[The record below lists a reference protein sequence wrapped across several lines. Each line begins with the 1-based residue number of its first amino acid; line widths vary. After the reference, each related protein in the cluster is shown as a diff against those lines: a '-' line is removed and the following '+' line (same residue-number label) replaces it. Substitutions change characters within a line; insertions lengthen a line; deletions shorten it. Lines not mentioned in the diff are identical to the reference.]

1 MNRLIK
7 RLKARWGP
15 AFQSDDAFIES
26 AYRQILGRSA
36 DLDGLRH
43 YRRVLNEGF
52 ERMAV
57 LLEIMRSDEFRA
69 TLAPTSW
76 ALPDLRAQRPD
87 RYRQTTDRG
96 TGQTITVFDTQ
107 STADY
112 DWLEQAILTHGYYEQ
127 PGVWNL
133 GVDTD
138 KRIIAEMMAPFAPSR
153 ALELGC
159 AAGAVLDCLQDHGV
173 AAEGV
178 EISSMAIA
186 RAPDRVRER
195 IHHGDLLSLD
205 LQPGYQLIF
214 GLDVFEHLNPNRLDD
229 YIARIARL
237 VADDGYVFA
246 NIPAFGDDPVF
257 GTVFPLYI
265 DGWERDAADGRS
277 FSTLHVDHLGYP
289 IHGHL
294 VWADARWW
302 RARFESHGLRR
313 DESIERALHA
323 KYDAYLRP
331 RTPARVS
338 FFVFAKQPSS
348 GRSEAIVRRITAEAS
363 QALGDGSPT

>member
-1 MNRLIK
+1 MKRLIK

-43 YRRVLNEGF
+43 YRRVLRDGF
-52 ERMAV
+52 GRLAV
-57 LLEIMRSDEFRA
+57 LLEMMRSEEFRA
-69 TLAPTSW
+69 TLAPAATS
-76 ALPDLRAQRPD
+76 LPDLRAQRPD
-87 RYRQTTDRG
+87 RYRQTADRG
-96 TGQTITVFDTQ
+96 TGQTITVFDAQ
-107 STADY
+107 SAADY

-133 GVDTD
+133 DVDTD
-138 KRIIAEMMAPFAPSR
+138 KRIIAEMMAPLAPAR

-186 RAPDRVRER
+186 RAPERVRGR
-195 IHHGDLLSLD
+195 IHHGDLLTLD
-205 LQPGYQLIF
+205 LQPGYNLIF

-237 VADDGYVFA
+237 VTGDGYVFA

-257 GTVFPLYI
+257 GTVFPLYV
-265 DGWERDAADGRS
+265 DGWERDAAAGRP

-294 VWADARWW
+294 VWADADWW
-302 RARFESHGLRR
+302 CSRFESHGLRR
-313 DESIERALHA
+313 QDAIERALHA
-323 KYDAYLRP
+323 KYDAYMRP

-338 FFVFAKQPSS
+338 FFVFAKPPSTA
-348 GRSEAIVRRITAEAS
+348 RNDAIVKRIAAEPS
-363 QALGDGSPT
+363 RALSD